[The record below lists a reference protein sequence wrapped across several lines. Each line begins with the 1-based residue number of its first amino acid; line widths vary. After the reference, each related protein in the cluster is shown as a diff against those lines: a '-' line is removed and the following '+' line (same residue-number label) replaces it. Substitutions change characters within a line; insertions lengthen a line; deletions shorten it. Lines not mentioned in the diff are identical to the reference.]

1 MSTGRKEVIDITKI
15 STAAWVANNLEL
27 AAWFGAPLFGK
38 LALNPSIKSVS
49 SKEERSKALNSA
61 WNRYNL
67 VNAASLGT
75 AAGTWV
81 AGRAMLSGDEI
92 GEDARKLVLAKDVL
106 LGAGAVTGLASGVG
120 GILLSRQDP
129 EGATPAETGDEPA
142 PETPEPAS
150 TIQRWLDVL
159 GNVNIVLAAAVIAIT
174 TVLAMRSGESGRW
187 STISRFLP

>member
-1 MSTGRKEVIDITKI
+1 MRKLSTG
-15 STAAWVANNLEL
+15 AWVAHNLGL
-27 AAWFGAPLFGK
+27 AACFGGLLFGK
-38 LALNPSIKSVS
+38 SALNPTLSAIAS
-49 SKEERSKALNSA
+49 EAERGKVLNSA
-61 WNRYNL
+61 WNRYNA

-92 GEDARKLVLAKDVL
+92 GEDARNLVLAKDIL

-120 GILLSRQDP
+120 GVLLARQDP
-129 EGATPAETGDEPA
+129 EGATPTETGDEPA

-150 TIQRWLDVL
+150 TIQRWLDML
-159 GNVNIVLAAAVIAIT
+159 GNVNVVLAAAVIAIT
-174 TVLAMRSGESGRW
+174 TVLAMKSGESGRW

>member
-1 MSTGRKEVIDITKI
+1 MSTL
-15 STAAWVANNLEL
+15 STSAWVGHNLWL
-27 AAWFGAPLFGK
+27 AAWFGETLFGK
-38 LALNPSIKSVS
+38 FALNPSVKAIS
-49 SKEERSKALNSA
+49 SKEDRGKVVNSA
-61 WNRYNL
+61 WYRYNV

-81 AGRAMLSGDEI
+81 AGRAMLSGGEI
-92 GEDARKLVLAKDVL
+92 GEDARNLVLAKDIL

-120 GILLSRQDP
+120 GVLLSRQDP

-150 TIQRWLDVL
+150 TVQQWLDVL

-174 TVLAMRSGESGRW
+174 TVLAMRSGESGLW
-187 STISRFLP
+187 SAISCFLL

>member
-1 MSTGRKEVIDITKI
+1 MTKL
-15 STAAWVANNLEL
+15 STAAWVAHNLGL
-27 AAWFGAPLFGK
+27 SAWFGAMLFGK
-38 LALNPSIKSVS
+38 LALNPSVKAIS
-49 SKEERSKALNSA
+49 SKEERGEVLNSA

-92 GEDARKLVLAKDVL
+92 GEDARNLVLAKDVL

-142 PETPEPAS
+142 PETPEPAN
-150 TIQRWLDVL
+150 TIQRWLAVL
-159 GNVNIVLAAAVIAIT
+159 GNLNIVLAATVIAIT
-174 TVLAMRSGESGRW
+174 TLLAMRSGESQRW
-187 STISRFLP
+187 SVVSRLLP

>member
-1 MSTGRKEVIDITKI
+1 MSKL
-15 STAAWVANNLEL
+15 STAAWIAHNLGL
-27 AAWFGAPLFGK
+27 ATWFGGTLFGK
-38 LALNPSIKSVS
+38 LALNPSVEIVD
-49 SKEERSKALNSA
+49 SKEERGKVLNSA

-92 GEDARKLVLAKDVL
+92 GENARNLVLAKDVL

-129 EGATPAETGDEPA
+129 EGATPVESGDEPA
-142 PETPEPAS
+142 SETPEPAS

-159 GNVNIVLAAAVIAIT
+159 GIVNIVLAASVIAIT
-174 TVLAMRSGESGRW
+174 TLLAMRSGESQRW
-187 STISRFLP
+187 SVVSRLLP

>member
-1 MSTGRKEVIDITKI
+1 MTKF
-15 STAAWVANNLEL
+15 STAAWVAHNLGL
-27 AAWFGAPLFGK
+27 AAWFGGTLFGK
-38 LALNPSIKSVS
+38 LALNPSVEIVD
-49 SKEERSKALNSA
+49 SKEERGKVLNSA
-61 WNRYNL
+61 WNRYNA

-81 AGRAMLSGDEI
+81 AGRGMLSGDEI
-92 GEDARKLVLAKDVL
+92 GEDARNLVLAKDVL

-120 GILLSRQDP
+120 GVLLSRQDP

-142 PETPEPAS
+142 PETPEPAD

-159 GNVNIVLAAAVIAIT
+159 GNVNIVLAATVIAIT
-174 TVLAMRSGESGRW
+174 TLLAMRSGESGRW

>member
-1 MSTGRKEVIDITKI
+1 MTEL
-15 STAAWVANNLEL
+15 STAAWVGHNLGL
-27 AAWFGAPLFGK
+27 AAWFGGTLFGK
-38 LALNPSIKSVS
+38 FALNPSVKVIS
-49 SKEERSKALNSA
+49 SKDERGKVLNSA
-61 WNRYNL
+61 WNRYNV

-81 AGRAMLSGDEI
+81 TGRAMLSGDEI
-92 GEDARKLVLAKDVL
+92 GEDARNLVLAKDVL

-120 GILLSRQDP
+120 GVLLSRQDP

-174 TVLAMRSGESGRW
+174 TVLAMKSGESSRW
-187 STISRFLP
+187 SVVSRLLP

>member
-1 MSTGRKEVIDITKI
+1 MTKI
-15 STAAWVANNLEL
+15 STAAWVAHNLGL
-27 AAWFGAPLFGK
+27 AAWFGGTLFGK
-38 LALNPSIKSVS
+38 LALNPSIKAVS
-49 SKEERSKALNSA
+49 SKEERGKALNSA

-142 PETPEPAS
+142 PETPEPAN
-150 TIQRWLDVL
+150 TIQRWLAVL
-159 GNVNIVLAAAVIAIT
+159 GNLNIVLAATVIAIT
-174 TVLAMRSGESGRW
+174 TLLAMRSGESQRW
-187 STISRFLP
+187 SVVSRLLP